1 MSYPCGGGKDD
12 GRKAV
17 FREVNFQGHMACFFD
32 LIWIL
37 PDNEDPGGDKRH
49 AKKMRAEGCRWS
61 LEASERICCFE
72 AMPDS
77 FVPRG
82 DLMQLPYVG
91 LKGCYIVSRRS
102 QK

>member
-1 MSYPCGGGKDD
+1 MLHG
-12 GRKAV
+12 
-17 FREVNFQGHMACFFD
+17 VNFQGHMSYFFD

-37 PDNEDPGGDKRH
+37 PYNKDPGGDKRH
-49 AKKMRAEGCRWS
+49 ANKMKAASWRWS
-61 LEASERICCFE
+61 LEASE

-91 LKGCYIVSRRS
+91 LKGCYIVSRHS